1 MPVRSSS
8 WPSPSANMSCAV
20 STSANSPGTWRHG
33 ILPVC
38 QVGRNDAF
46 IRMWTE
52 FNEQRDTTTNDQ
64 KEATYI
70 GFRMRA
76 QAVSQAGTVD
86 VEAVRQAMYGQRV
99 RGAKWF

>member
-1 MPVRSSS
+1 MPVRSSHG
-8 WPSPSANMSCAV
+8 PHV
-20 STSANSPGTWRHG
+20 SEHELRSVD
-33 ILPVC
+33 LD
-38 QVGRNDAF
+38 RNDAF

>member
-1 MPVRSSS
+1 M
-8 WPSPSANMSCAV
+8 

-38 QVGRNDAF
+38 QVGRKRRVHQNVA
-46 IRMWTE
+46 E
-52 FNEQRDTTTNDQ
+52 FNEQRDTTINGQ

>member
-1 MPVRSSS
+1 MIKQQVDARQIQFMALT
-8 WPSPSANMSCAV
+8 SANMSCAV

-76 QAVSQAGTVD
+76 QAV
-86 VEAVRQAMYGQRV
+86 
-99 RGAKWF
+99 AKPARSMSRRSGKPCTDNA

>member
-1 MPVRSSS
+1 
-8 WPSPSANMSCAV
+8 
-20 STSANSPGTWRHG
+20 
-33 ILPVC
+33 
-38 QVGRNDAF
+38 
-46 IRMWTE
+46 MWTE
-52 FNEQRDTTTNDQ
+52 FNEQWDTTTNDQ

-76 QAVSQAGTVD
+76 RAVSQAGTVD